1 MSITVPKAFALLISL
16 ATMVSLLSLDPPMFP
31 SLADRDA
38 SIQLSIPES
47 ERADQQAQVLD
58 SILEYALDNDTNSGS
73 GILFEDKICIK
84 RWHCP
89 WDSTVVDYIAPVF
102 RLILEKNYLSSSMQP
117 LEDTKKN
124 RSLWW
129 MQRKSLDQRLGKFLR
144 FILLVWDA

>member
-1 MSITVPKAFALLISL
+1 
-16 ATMVSLLSLDPPMFP
+16 MVSLLSLDPPMFP

-38 SIQLSIPES
+38 LIQLSILES

-58 SILEYALDNDTNSGS
+58 SILEDALDNDTNSGS

-89 WDSTVVDYIAPVF
+89 WDSIVVDYIAPVF
-102 RLILEKNYLSSSMQP
+102 RLILEENYLSSSMQP

-124 RSLWW
+124 R
-129 MQRKSLDQRLGKFLR
+129 QPDHNKVYFAGLGCLKNVRAALCRGRHGVSSQLSQTYGF
-144 FILLVWDA
+144 